1 MKSKLSKILVILFSI
16 SCILTAFNY
25 TANADTDGTEMK
37 ILQAQ
42 QLEVQLGTAWAGVE
56 FQLRTDAGLYP
67 GTVKVGD
74 DGVLRMEI
82 GGSKSYVLSCL
93 NSDVSIPLPVETYL
107 SEESSDA
114 FYSSNPV
121 DVIETSQDINQGA
134 EEKND
139 KNSEKQA
146 RILLIIGIIIVFAMN
161 IIIFSMIR
169 EKHKKKRGL
178 SNYDKQQN

>member
-42 QLEVQLGTAWAGVE
+42 QLEVQLGTTWAGVK

-121 DVIETSQDINQGA
+121 DVIETSQDINRGA

-139 KNSEKQA
+139 KDSEKQA
-146 RILLIIGIIIVFAMN
+146 RILLIIGIIIIVFAMN
-161 IIIFSMIR
+161 IFVVLIITVHNIN
-169 EKHKKKRGL
+169 KKKQL
-178 SNYDKQQN
+178 

>member
-93 NSDVSIPLPVETYL
+93 NSDVCIPFPVETSL
-107 SEESSDA
+107 SEESADA
-114 FYSSNPV
+114 FYASNP
-121 DVIETSQDINQGA
+121 IEIIQSSQDISSQKMSEFSSDNKYGLLMVGIGVVMLVLILILMLKIK
-134 EEKND
+134 EKY
-139 KNSEKQA
+139 K
-146 RILLIIGIIIVFAMN
+146 
-161 IIIFSMIR
+161 
-169 EKHKKKRGL
+169 
-178 SNYDKQQN
+178 